1 MADALLRRYESDS
14 SNTNDHIADLGCGT
28 GYLLEQLQQ
37 RGFLKLSGFD
47 ISPDMLTIAASST
60 LDASVKLTEADLQ
73 SLPVSD
79 EQFDTLFSNAA
90 IQWCDTAR
98 VATEVRRVLRTGGRA
113 FISTFGPRTLQQ
125 WRSVFQAHGHTS
137 VHEFES
143 QAQLKETFEESGL
156 RVGQMETK
164 NVTQTFNGVKEMFES
179 IKKLGASNAAV
190 SRKPISKSAYRS
202 IHSEFQQQLDREEV
216 LNLTFEAISFEVVRQ

>member
-14 SNTNDHIADLGCGT
+14 PNTDEQITDLGCGT
-28 GYLLEQLQQ
+28 GYLLEQLQR

-47 ISPDMLTIAASST
+47 ISRDMLSIARSSA

-73 SLPVSD
+73 ALPVSD
-79 EQFDTLFSNAA
+79 EQFDTVFSNAA

-98 VATEVRRVLRTGGRA
+98 VAAELCRVLRRGGRG
-113 FISTFGPRTLQQ
+113 FISTFGPQTLKQ

-137 VHEFES
+137 VHAFES
-143 QAQLKETFEESGL
+143 PAQLTDKFEKSGL
-156 RVGQMETK
+156 RVNQIETK
-164 NVTQTFNGVKEMFES
+164 LVTQSFGGVKEMFES

-202 IHSEFQQQLDREEV
+202 IHTEFQQQLAREEI
-216 LNLTFEAISFEVVRQ
+216 LKLTFETISFEVVRL